1 MQGVPRQKVV
11 LENHREEWA
20 EEFERVK
27 RDLLSM
33 HGENVV
39 DIQHVGSTAIEG
51 IMAKPMLDVA
61 MLLKQIAAPVFAAMT
76 ESGYAYYGEVASGK
90 HLFILRGQN
99 EISLQHIHCYEKGNS
114 DLFYEQVRFRD
125 FLRAHPAY
133 AKEYEA
139 LKLKLLRS
147 YADDRKKYTAGKQA
161 FFDKIKLLAAQDQ
174 EDFSI

>member
-1 MQGVPRQKVV
+1 MV

-27 RDLLSM
+27 RALLSV

-39 DIQHVGSTAIEG
+39 DIQHVGSTAIKG

-61 MLLKQIAAPVFAAMT
+61 VLFRRIADSVFEAMA
-76 ESGYAYYGEVASGK
+76 ENGYTYYGEVTSGK

-99 EISLQHIHCYEKGNS
+99 EISLQHVHCYEENNS
-114 DLFYEQVRFRD
+114 GLFYEQLRFRD
-125 FLRAHPAY
+125 FLRSHPAY

-139 LKLKLLRS
+139 LKVKLLEL
-147 YADDRKKYTAGKQA
+147 YADDRKKYTVGKQA
-161 FFDKIKLLAAQDQ
+161 FFDKIKLLAVQ
-174 EDFSI
+174 E